1 MTGGRQRAQGMMW
14 TMALRGG
21 TKRGT
26 NRGSAV
32 TAIRR
37 LARRSLAGAA
47 LALAA
52 LGVSAPAQAQ
62 GQFAPVARI
71 DGEVVTSYELAQ
83 RTAFLRLLGAPGD
96 VRALAM
102 DQLVNERLQL
112 REAGI
117 AGIEVEDEAVTAGM
131 DEFAQRG
138 GLNGEQMLQ
147 FLAQAGV
154 AAETFRDFVRAG
166 VIWREY
172 SREVFLPRVSISN
185 AEIEEAMARAE
196 ADPGIRVLLSEIVLP
211 AGDPATRKASQAR
224 AARLTGLDEEAF
236 EDAAKRFSAGPSRN
250 NGGRMTWADVTALPP
265 EVGAAV
271 RGLQVGQ
278 TSRIIESDDALRLYF
293 VRDREEVA
301 GGTPATMI
309 DYAALLLP
317 GGRSEANLAEVQSI
331 RERVTSCDDL
341 YPIARALPPEQLV
354 REEVAESQV
363 PAAYRATIDG
373 LDRFEVG
380 STVTPSGSFAVVML
394 CNRGNELPRSLTK
407 EMVAEQLR
415 NRRIGSMSQQ
425 FLEELRANAALE
437 IIGN

>member
-1 MTGGRQRAQGMMW
+1 MMW
-14 TMALRGG
+14 TMAPRG
-21 TKRGT
+21 GT
-26 NRGSAV
+26 NRGTSTGAV
-32 TAIRR
+32 FARIGRA
-37 LARRSLAGAA
+37 ARRALTGAA

-52 LGVSAPAQAQ
+52 LGPGAPAQAQ
-62 GQFAPVARI
+62 GQFTAVARI
-71 DGEVVTSYELAQ
+71 DGEVVTSYELTQ
-83 RTAFLRLLGAPGD
+83 RTRFLTVLGAPGD

-102 DQLVNERLQL
+102 DQLLNERLQL
-112 REAGI
+112 REAAI
-117 AGIEVEDEAVTAGM
+117 AGIAVDDAAIAAGM
-131 DEFAQRG
+131 EEFAQRG
-138 GLNGEQMLQ
+138 GLDREQMLQ
-147 FLAQAGV
+147 FLAQSGI
-154 AAETFRDFVRAG
+154 AEGTFRDFVRAG
-166 VIWREY
+166 VIWREF
-172 SREVFLPRVSISN
+172 SREVFLPKVSISN

-196 ADPGIRVLLSEIVLP
+196 AEPGIRVLLSEIVLP
-211 AGDPATRKASQAR
+211 AGDPASRKASQAR

-250 NGGRMTWADVTALPP
+250 NGGRMNWADITALPP
-265 EVGAAV
+265 NVGAAV
-271 RGLQVGQ
+271 RGLRVGQ
-278 TSRIIESDDALRLYF
+278 TSRIVETADALRLYF
-293 VRDREEVA
+293 VRDREEIA

-317 GGRSEANLAEVQSI
+317 GGRSEANLAEARRI

-354 REEVAESQV
+354 REEVVEAQV

-380 STVTPSGSFAVVML
+380 STVTASGSFAVVML

-415 NRRIGSMSQQ
+415 NRRIGTMSQL
-425 FLEELRANAALE
+425 FLEELRANATLE